1 MGSEV
6 AADVS
11 VHTRSL
17 MNYLTYIKNIYGSE
31 ISGPR
36 IENSFKPGMN
46 SSLKGHTHTHTHT
59 QKQMWILMPSTSWT
73 PSDNNKLILLQPRI
87 CVEVGPGD
95 SPRHSGAS
103 SLSSCSTYTP
113 SFLSIFSLQI
123 LVNVD
128 ILGAKVTP

>member
-11 VHTRSL
+11 AHTRSL

-73 PSDNNKLILLQPRI
+73 PSDYNKLILLQTTDLCGGGTRRQPTSQWDKFI
-87 CVEVGPGD
+87 VKLQ
-95 SPRHSGAS
+95 HI
-103 SLSSCSTYTP
+103 YTQFP
-113 SFLSIFSLQI
+113 LYF
-123 LVNVD
+123 
-128 ILGAKVTP
+128 